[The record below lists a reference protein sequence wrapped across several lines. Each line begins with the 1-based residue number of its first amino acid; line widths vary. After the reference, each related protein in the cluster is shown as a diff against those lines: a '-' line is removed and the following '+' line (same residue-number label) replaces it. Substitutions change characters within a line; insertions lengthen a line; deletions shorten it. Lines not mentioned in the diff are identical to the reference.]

1 MNFNQILDSIRD
13 AMIGSNTHDAILAVS
28 IAALP
33 VLLFLWI
40 VNRQRHPERPFLT
53 ALGISLLGF
62 VVVPSVARGLGLLW
76 VRTGG
81 QSYQAL
87 GIMVVAFI
95 IGFCLF
101 RHWLRSAPRRSKAP
115 ATPASLLAS
124 IHDTDPSGELAELRA
139 EVARLR
145 PVTGFGGAVP
155 PSSGFGRFRLALV
168 SGNAHKPLTSQE
180 ETHHG

>member
-13 AMIGSNTHDAILAVS
+13 TMIGNNTHDAILAVS

-62 VVVPSVARGLGLLW
+62 VVVPSVARGLSLLW

-124 IHDTDPSGELAELRA
+124 IHDTDPPGELAELRA

-145 PVTGFGGAVP
+145 AERP
-155 PSSGFGRFRLALV
+155 RR
-168 SGNAHKPLTSQE
+168 
-180 ETHHG
+180 